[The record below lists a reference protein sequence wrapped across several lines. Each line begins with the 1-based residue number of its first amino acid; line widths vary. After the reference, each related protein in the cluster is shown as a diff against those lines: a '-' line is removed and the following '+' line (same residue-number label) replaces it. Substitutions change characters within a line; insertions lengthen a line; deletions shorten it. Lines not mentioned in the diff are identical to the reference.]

1 VSLDRKISDLKK
13 LIEDVKTE
21 RIRTSTKLK
30 SLEDEKQA
38 LLIECQTLGVD
49 PKRLAES
56 IVEME
61 TKLQTDLDDLQSQL
75 DLYYATK
82 S

>member
-1 VSLDRKISDLKK
+1 MSLDRKISDLKK
-13 LIEDVKTE
+13 LIEEVKTE

-30 SLEDEKQA
+30 SLEEEKQI
-38 LLIECQTLGVD
+38 LLGECQKLGVD
-49 PKRLAES
+49 PKRLSET

-61 TKLQTDLDDLQSQL
+61 SQL
-75 DLYYATK
+75 QKELDELQRQIELYYATK

>member
-1 VSLDRKISDLKK
+1 MSLDRKISDLKK
-13 LIEDVKTE
+13 LIDDVKTE

-30 SLEDEKQA
+30 SLEEEKQA
-38 LLIECQTLGVD
+38 LLTECQTLGVD
-49 PKRLAES
+49 PKRLSET

-61 TKLQTDLDDLQSQL
+61 SKLQTDLDDLQRQIE
-75 DLYYATK
+75 LYYATK